1 MAGFWRLFGLH
12 LLDGDP
18 EQLIQYGYISGV
30 AMVFEAIVSGVIL
43 LALGYWA
50 TMFVMGRRDDVLHGK
65 FVEQEEDAEPPAR
78 FISHVPR
85 ARPVPPAPQP
95 NNDSLQA
102 LLTVIKQD
110 LHDAARG

>member
-65 FVEQEEDAEPPAR
+65 FVEEQPDTEPVRFTPQVRCAPA
-78 FISHVPR
+78 PL
-85 ARPVPPAPQP
+85 PPQP
-95 NNDSLQA
+95 NKDSLQA
-102 LLTVIKQD
+102 LLTVIKRD
-110 LHDAARG
+110 INDAARS

>member
-1 MAGFWRLFGLH
+1 MAGSWGLFGPH

-30 AMVFEAIVSGVIL
+30 AMVFEAIVFGVIL

-50 TMFVMGRRDDVLHGK
+50 TMFVTGRRDDVLHGK
-65 FVEQEEDAEPPAR
+65 FVEDEPAAEPVR
-78 FISHVPR
+78 FMPR
-85 ARPVPPAPQP
+85 ARPAAPRP
-95 NNDSLQA
+95 NKDSLQA

-110 LHDAARG
+110 LHDAARS

>member
-1 MAGFWRLFGLH
+1 MAGLWGLFGPH

-65 FVEQEEDAEPPAR
+65 FVEDEPAAEPVR
-78 FISHVPR
+78 FMPQVPR
-85 ARPVPPAPQP
+85 MRATPAAAQP
-95 NNDSLQA
+95 NKDSLQA

>member
-43 LALGYWA
+43 RALGYWA

-65 FVEQEEDAEPPAR
+65 FVEDEPAAEPVR
-78 FISHVPR
+78 FMPR
-85 ARPVPPAPQP
+85 AQPAPQA
-95 NNDSLQA
+95 NKDSLQA

-110 LHDAARG
+110 LHDAARS